1 MTDINHFL
9 EPGEI
14 IHKKQNCALDQGLGN
29 QSDGTLYLT
38 NQQLIFQIQQ
48 SGIARGL
55 DLKIQGQKDVKVEFI
70 YIPLN
75 LVRGVEKKGLTVK
88 VQTEASLF
96 QEVLGKT
103 GIFSPKGEGRVF
115 ENGPSVFNFA
125 MHIFVN
131 KDEWVN
137 EIIAQRDK
145 VLAITIKETDLEAV
159 ETPKQYSQENLT
171 HHTIKEK
178 IVIREIVK
186 IKCSYCGSL
195 YEQTSNRCPHCGG
208 KQ

>member
-1 MTDINHFL
+1 V
-9 EPGEI
+9 
-14 IHKKQNCALDQGLGN
+14 N

-48 SGIARGL
+48 SGMARGL
-55 DLKIQGQKDVKVEFI
+55 DLKIQGQRDVKVEFI

-75 LVRGVEKKGLTVK
+75 LVRGVEKKGLSVK

-96 QEVLGKT
+96 QEVIGKT
-103 GIFSPKGEGRVF
+103 GLFSPKGEGRVF
-115 ENGPSVFNFA
+115 ENGASVFNFA

-159 ETPKQYSQENLT
+159 ETPKQYSQENIT

-195 YEQTSNRCPHCGG
+195 YEQTSNRCPHCGASA
-208 KQ
+208 

>member
-14 IHKKQNCALDQGLGN
+14 IQKKQNCALDQGLGN

-48 SGIARGL
+48 SGMARGL
-55 DLKIQGQKDVKVEFI
+55 DLQIQGQRDVKVEFI

-75 LVRGVEKKGLTVK
+75 LVRGVEKKVSALK
-88 VQTEASLF
+88 FKLRRLSFKRRAPRE
-96 QEVLGKT
+96 
-103 GIFSPKGEGRVF
+103 
-115 ENGPSVFNFA
+115 
-125 MHIFVN
+125 
-131 KDEWVN
+131 
-137 EIIAQRDK
+137 
-145 VLAITIKETDLEAV
+145 ETS
-159 ETPKQYSQENLT
+159 KQYSQENLK

-195 YEQTSNRCPHCGG
+195 YEQTSNRCPHCGARVSI
-208 KQ
+208 KK